1 MFRVWTYSPF
11 QQQALDVLPPGTE
24 AVTGERPASDAWY
37 ALASTCDAMILSGI
51 HIIDGPVLDRLGQR
65 TRIAA
70 RTGIGYDAIN
80 VDDATARGV
89 LVINTPDGPTEPTA
103 EHAIALIMNL
113 AKSVAFTDRMLRSG
127 DGFPRYGSFP
137 PGLEL
142 RGATLGLVGFGRI
155 GARVAEMACVIGM
168 HVLAYD
174 PFANRDR
181 ADALGV
187 TLTETLEEVLSSSDV
202 VSIHCPAMPET
213 RKLINARTL
222 ALMRQGSYFVNVA
235 RGSIVDEDALVAALE
250 SGHLA
255 GAGLDVFDPE
265 PTVAD
270 HRLYR
275 LPNTICTPHVA
286 SYTAAC
292 VLRMQI
298 QACQQVAMAL
308 RGERPNHLVDPS
320 AWERYVTKAD
330 GR

>member
-1 MFRVWTYSPF
+1 MFRVWTHSPF

-37 ALASTCDAMILSGI
+37 ALALTCDAMILSGT
-51 HIIDGPVLDRLGQR
+51 HIIDGPVLDRLGSR

-113 AKSVAFTDRMLRSG
+113 AKGVAFTDRMLRSG

-155 GARVAEMACVIGM
+155 GARVAEMARVIGM
-168 HVLAYD
+168 RVLAYD
-174 PFANRDR
+174 PFASRAR

-187 TLTETLEEVLSSSDV
+187 ILTDTLEEVLSSSDV

-222 ALMRQGSYFVNVA
+222 SLMRQGSYFVNVA

-270 HRLYR
+270 HPLYR

-298 QACQQVAMAL
+298 QACEQVAMAL

-320 AWERYVTKAD
+320 VWERYVT
-330 GR
+330 R